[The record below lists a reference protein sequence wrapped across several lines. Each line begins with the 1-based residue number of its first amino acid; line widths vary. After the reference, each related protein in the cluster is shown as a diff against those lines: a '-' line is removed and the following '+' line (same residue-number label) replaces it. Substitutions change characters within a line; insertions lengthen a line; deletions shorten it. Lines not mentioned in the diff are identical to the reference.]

1 MIGLKN
7 ITLTYKENKIFDS
20 FSYKIEDSSKLLL
33 NAPSGTGKTSFFRL
47 LLGFTSPDEGEIS
60 FDGQKLSANTVK
72 DIRRKIAYLSQD
84 VDVPSGQVRLVV
96 NTILN
101 YKFNKGLT
109 INEDHLLDL
118 LDYFELGRGVLEKNV
133 DELSGGERQR
143 LMLVVLI
150 LLDREVYLL
159 DEPTSALDINLKY
172 KIRDYFLQMP
182 AAVIVISHDKEW
194 NEDGRMSVLDWTK
207 PREGQ

>member
-1 MIGLKN
+1 MIELKN
-7 ITLTYKENKIFDS
+7 ITLTYKDSKIFDS
-20 FSYKIEDSSKLLL
+20 FSYKVENSTKLLL
-33 NAPSGTGKTSFFRL
+33 NAPSGTGKTSFLRL
-47 LLGFTSPDEGEIS
+47 LLGFTSPDGGEVS
-60 FDGQKLSANTVK
+60 FDGQKLSSNTVK
-72 DIRRKIAYLSQD
+72 EIRRKIAYLSQD

-159 DEPTSALDINLKY
+159 DEPTSALDVNLKY

-182 AAVIVISHDKEW
+182 AVVIVISHDKEW